1 MITALRLFYE
11 FFKAGLFA
19 IGGGMATVP
28 FLQDISEKTGWYTS
42 GELADMI
49 AISQSTP
56 GPMGVNMATY
66 VGYTV
71 GIRHYGILGGIIGAL
86 ISTTAL
92 VLPSVIV
99 VLIVAK
105 ALEKFR
111 DNKIVNAALYGLRAA
126 SVAMITS
133 AGFLIILFSFFRINS
148 VYEFSKAE
156 WNCASFILALVV
168 LICSRFIPITK
179 KLHPIIFIA
188 ASGLVGII
196 FHMSAL

>member
-1 MITALRLFYE
+1 MIYLRLFYE

-28 FLQDISEKTGWYTS
+28 FLQDISQNTGWYTS

-71 GIRHYGILGGIIGAL
+71 GHKYFGQLGGVLGAFVSTFAL
-86 ISTTAL
+86 I
-92 VLPSVIV
+92 LPSVIIIM
-99 VLIVAK
+99 IVAK
-105 ALEKFR
+105 MLEKFR
-111 DNKIVNAALYGLRAA
+111 DNKYVNAALYGLRPA

-133 AGFLIILFSFFRINS
+133 AGIVIILFSFFQINN
-148 VYEFSKAE
+148 VYEFGKAVVDYR
-156 WNCASFILALVV
+156 SFILAAVV
-168 LICSRFIPITK
+168 LVCSRFIPFTK
-179 KLHPIIFIA
+179 KLHPILFII
-188 ASGLVGII
+188 ASGIVGII
-196 FHMSAL
+196 FHMSVV